1 MAQPFLRHPDRHA
14 SQCQIGRVQVTE
26 LVKREARHAR
36 TLAQPRE
43 LALGQVVAV
52 QRIPVGLAE
61 DQVLVMIVGSK
72 KTLLFDLHPLDL
84 AQCLEHLWTELHS
97 ASPRLRLR
105 RLPQLAATKP
115 GKCLPNRGGLLDP
128 VDIVPEQTQT
138 LAHTQSSPE
147 RKEKERIAR
156 RIVPPNRA
164 QKQRELLYIPGPR
177 HSHPG

>member
-97 ASPRLRLR
+97 ASPRLRLQ
-105 RLPQLAATKP
+105 RLPRWCRTSIVSGSRSSVPRSPTTEAMP
-115 GKCLPNRGGLLDP
+115 GFCRR
-128 VDIVPEQTQT
+128 PEVSD
-138 LAHTQSSPE
+138 SSTVSFRPDSLH
-147 RKEKERIAR
+147 RT
-156 RIVPPNRA
+156 
-164 QKQRELLYIPGPR
+164 
-177 HSHPG
+177 